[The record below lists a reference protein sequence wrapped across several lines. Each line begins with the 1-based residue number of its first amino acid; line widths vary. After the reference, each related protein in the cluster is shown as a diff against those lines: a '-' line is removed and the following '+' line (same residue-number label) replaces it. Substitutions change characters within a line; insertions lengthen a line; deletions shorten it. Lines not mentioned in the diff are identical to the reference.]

1 MNVLFSFG
9 SVLKVNHAHTQ
20 TIEIK
25 SGARREAAQ
34 LWSSV
39 SVTWRLERRRSS
51 QVCRGFRMRIPSKS
65 AVAGLS
71 FSFSLLLGTEL
82 AADVCARAPDLVAL
96 QVAALQ
102 QQLMVAALTC
112 DDVSLYN
119 NFVTSYQKELQDSDA
134 ALLAFFDR
142 FGEDD
147 GAPAYH
153 SFKTKMA
160 NLYSSRSAA
169 DKKRFCE
176 SARASFGPALKAE
189 KKASLASFAL
199 SQPSVVNE
207 PYTNCGQSVA
217 GGAMLAGAPP
227 AAAAPPRNL
236 LTAQNAAAAATGAG
250 AAAASSAADKASS
263 AAVKTLEPATAAPS
277 SGSAAVAAAGP
288 NSAPPPRGQAAN
300 PNLNQERSA
309 QSTAPN
315 RYGYANQ
322 RAQAYWAERQRLAQE
337 RAARQRAAQRPSVRY
352 RFGAVLCAL

>member
-142 FGEDD
+142 FGEED

-176 SARASFGPALKAE
+176 GARASFGPALKAE
-189 KKASLASFAL
+189 KKGSLASFAMR
-199 SQPSVVNE
+199 QPSSVNE

-217 GGAMLAGAPP
+217 GGAMVAGAP
-227 AAAAPPRNL
+227 AAAAPPQRNL
-236 LTAQNAAAAATGAG
+236 LTAQNAAAAATAPG
-250 AAAASSAADKASS
+250 AAAASASNGADKALGG
-263 AAVKTLEPATAAPS
+263 AARALEPASAAPS
-277 SGSAAVAAAGP
+277 TGSAAVAAAGA
-288 NSAPPPRGQAAN
+288 NSAPTPRGQAAN

-315 RYGYANQ
+315 RFGYANQ
-322 RAQAYWAERQRLAQE
+322 RAQAYWQERQR
-337 RAARQRAAQRPSVRY
+337 
-352 RFGAVLCAL
+352 